1 MRQNVLESD
10 DKTSKS
16 SENEV
21 NLENKSIEVIQEKKK
36 KKVVTKRIKCEITDF
51 NTYLF
56 HEGRNYNSYAFMG
69 SHIVTEKR
77 KKGVRFSVWAPNAK
91 SVYVV
96 GDFKERKEGSNK
108 KSKMWDNRF

>member
-1 MRQNVLESD
+1 MRQNILESD

-21 NLENKSIEVIQEKKK
+21 SLKNKSIEAIQEKKE
-36 KKVVTKRIKCEITDF
+36 KKVATKKVKCGITDF

-56 HEGRNYNSYAFMG
+56 HEGKNYNSYAFMG
-69 SHIVTEKR
+69 SHMVTEKK

-91 SVYVV
+91 SV
-96 GDFKERKEGSNK
+96 
-108 KSKMWDNRF
+108 